1 MNPDDLCMGC
11 LEERGNEK
19 VCPRCQWEEGTPGAS
34 PLYLPPRTVLDNQY
48 LLGRVLGHGGFG
60 ITYLAWDLTL
70 HRRLAIKEYMPQGIA
85 GRAPGNANVSI
96 YTNEED
102 YQWGL
107 ERFLDEARVVAK
119 FADHP
124 NIMSIIN
131 HFADNETA
139 YIVAEYLDG
148 STLLE
153 YTENEGG
160 TIPYETAARILMP
173 VMDALREVHKSGILH
188 RDISPDNVCITR
200 AGLVKLLDFGAARQA
215 LGQKS
220 KNLSVILKEG
230 YAPEE
235 QYRTKGDQGPWTD
248 VYATAATL
256 YRVITGKIPPPATD
270 RAYQDELEPPSS
282 MGVAVP
288 SDVEANLLKALGVRA
303 ENRFQSM
310 QEFQAALLGQSAAKP
325 PPPPPPLP
333 PPVPDPIPKP
343 TPAPVPKP
351 NPLLEWIGQV
361 PKWMW
366 AAGAAAIVILLLAY
380 WLGPEPAGP
389 SEAETPGVEPQL
401 AGIWQN
407 IWADGNNR
415 YACRARLDVDGQYAY
430 LSGCHPSIG
439 NDQGMMR
446 ILDGTFRILSSST
459 GRTDS
464 GTYRILS
471 ATRLEM
477 SSTVNGL
484 TTLWDRVPQQ
494 SAEPQPTPHQQ
505 DRQQPPPA
513 PQGPQHERLTE
524 QADEHVR
531 NGQALLARPLLQ
543 QALEISPDYAR
554 AHALMGYLFIYYDSD
569 VNKGGH
575 HYRKAYDLGGTISFR
590 LLHDLGVFR
599 GNRQG
604 TLEVSTE
611 RVLFRYDDG
620 VEVFNTSQ
628 SSVREAKKNKLN
640 RDEDWFHIETRRDN
654 YNLAPT
660 SSSGPQEVDL
670 IFSFLPGS

>member
-248 VYATAATL
+248 VYATGGHPLPSHHREDTASGNRSGLSGRTRASL
-256 YRVITGKIPPPATD
+256 FNGGRCAFRRGSEPA
-270 RAYQDELEPPSS
+270 
-282 MGVAVP
+282 
-288 SDVEANLLKALGVRA
+288 
-303 ENRFQSM
+303 
-310 QEFQAALLGQSAAKP
+310 QSAGGP
-325 PPPPPPLP
+325 CRESLP
-333 PPVPDPIPKP
+333 VDAGISGSTSGPKRSQASP
-343 TPAPVPKP
+343 TSTTSPAP
-351 NPLLEWIGQV
+351 
-361 PKWMW
+361 
-366 AAGAAAIVILLLAY
+366 
-380 WLGPEPAGP
+380 
-389 SEAETPGVEPQL
+389 
-401 AGIWQN
+401 
-407 IWADGNNR
+407 
-415 YACRARLDVDGQYAY
+415 RA
-430 LSGCHPSIG
+430 
-439 NDQGMMR
+439 
-446 ILDGTFRILSSST
+446 
-459 GRTDS
+459 
-464 GTYRILS
+464 
-471 ATRLEM
+471 
-477 SSTVNGL
+477 
-484 TTLWDRVPQQ
+484 
-494 SAEPQPTPHQQ
+494 
-505 DRQQPPPA
+505 
-513 PQGPQHERLTE
+513 
-524 QADEHVR
+524 
-531 NGQALLARPLLQ
+531 
-543 QALEISPDYAR
+543 
-554 AHALMGYLFIYYDSD
+554 
-569 VNKGGH
+569 
-575 HYRKAYDLGGTISFR
+575 
-590 LLHDLGVFR
+590 
-599 GNRQG
+599 
-604 TLEVSTE
+604 
-611 RVLFRYDDG
+611 
-620 VEVFNTSQ
+620 
-628 SSVREAKKNKLN
+628 
-640 RDEDWFHIETRRDN
+640 
-654 YNLAPT
+654 
-660 SSSGPQEVDL
+660 
-670 IFSFLPGS
+670 

>member
-11 LEERGNEK
+11 LEERGNQK
-19 VCPRCQWEEGTPGAS
+19 VCPHCQWEEGTPIAS
-34 PLYLPPRTVLDNQY
+34 PLYLLPRTVLVDQY

-60 ITYLAWDLTL
+60 ITYLAWDLRL

-85 GRAPGNANVSI
+85 GRAPGHSNVSI

-124 NIMSIIN
+124 NVMSIIN
-131 HFADNETA
+131 HFADNDTA

-153 YTENEGG
+153 YTEDQGG

-256 YRVITGKIPPPATD
+256 YRCVTGKIPPPATD
-270 RAYQDELEPPSS
+270 RAYQDELETPSS
-282 MGVAVP
+282 LGVALP
-288 SDVEANLLKALGVRA
+288 QGVEASLLKALGVRA
-303 ENRFQSM
+303 ENRFQSI
-310 QEFQAALLGQSAAKP
+310 QEFQAALLGQSEIKP

-333 PPVPDPIPKP
+333 PPVPTPIPDLIPKP
-343 TPAPVPKP
+343 DPIPVPKP
-351 NPLLEWIGQV
+351 NPLWEWIEQV

-366 AAGAAAIVILLLAY
+366 AAGAAALVILMLAY
-380 WLGPEPAGP
+380 WLGPEPGQPPGP
-389 SEAETPGVEPQL
+389 GPRPTPDSSEADTEADSAGVDPQL
-401 AGIWQN
+401 AGIWQHL
-407 IWADGNNR
+407 WTDGSNR
-415 YACRARLDVDGQYAY
+415 YACRVSLQVDGQYAY
-430 LSGCHPSIG
+430 LSDCHPSIG
-439 NDQGMMR
+439 TEQGRMR
-446 ILDGTFRILSSST
+446 VSK
-459 GRTDS
+459 

-471 ATRLEM
+471 STTGRADSGTYRVLSADRMEM
-477 SSTVNGL
+477 SSGVYGNTS
-484 TTLWDRVPQQ
+484 LWDRVPQQ
-494 SAEPQPTPHQQ
+494 SAEPQPSPHQQ
-505 DRQQPPPA
+505 DRQKPPPA
-513 PQGPQHERLTE
+513 PPVVQHESLTE
-524 QADEHVR
+524 QAAKHLKNR
-531 NGQALLARPLLQ
+531 QARRARPLLQ
-543 QALEISPDYAR
+543 QALEINPDDAR
-554 AHALMGYLFIYYDSD
+554 AQALMGYLSIYYDGD
-569 VNKGGH
+569 INKGGR
-575 HYRKAYDLGGTISFR
+575 HYRKAYDLGGTINFR
-590 LLHDLGVFR
+590 LLHDLGDGMFIR
-599 GNRQG
+599 NRSG
-604 TLEVSTE
+604 TLEVSRE
-611 RVLFRYDDG
+611 RVLFRGDDG
-620 VEVFNTSQ
+620 VRVFNTSQ
-628 SSVREAKKNKLN
+628 SNIGEAKKNG
-640 RDEDWFHIETRRDN
+640 
-654 YNLAPT
+654 
-660 SSSGPQEVDL
+660 SSGKW
-670 IFSFLPGS
+670 GGGWCACY